1 MSETLEQIISCKV
14 FKYFKN
20 SFFNSTLPVAAS
32 VFFYLPYFGKEL
44 EIYMVIYLGRL
55 SPNPKKDGVVQ
66 FDHPCGF
73 SKHVFYREDGA
84 LFFMTWNII
93 IIQISLKDFI

>member
-1 MSETLEQIISCKV
+1 
-14 FKYFKN
+14 
-20 SFFNSTLPVAAS
+20 
-32 VFFYLPYFGKEL
+32 
-44 EIYMVIYLGRL
+44 MVIYLGRL